1 MKGMGFVK
9 FTVGK
14 KLWGGF
20 LSVVFLMILI
30 GIVGFFALSNVNDR
44 YQFLI
49 DDRMY
54 KVVLLEQQLK
64 DQNALASNIRGYML
78 YENPAYLEEIE
89 NAKQNN
95 AERLKILEEIIRN
108 KDMKKALMEISA
120 ATVNYEGVLR
130 NVVTEVQAGNSQKAL
145 QIGTNGAIYQDVISR
160 NIHTL
165 IEHQTTERDN
175 LQKEVNSY
183 TANAIIF
190 SGILILI
197 GVIVSITITI
207 IISRLISRPVR
218 QMTEALTEV
227 SNGNFALEEVTV
239 KNRDEIGDMSIAL
252 NKMVHDLRGIIQRA
266 RDSAVQLAV
275 QSEELSAS
283 AEESLAA
290 SEMVAEI
297 SEKNLQTSDSQA
309 QIVSQS
315 TLSMK
320 EMITAI
326 DQITDDNEEMLGS
339 SEEVSKLV
347 REGSLLMEEF
357 SNEMKTISQTIGE
370 STTIIHDMAGHSENI
385 RNVTRMIT
393 DIAEQTNLLALNAAI
408 EAARAGEHGKG
419 FAVVAEEVRNLAE
432 QSKRSAEDIG
442 RMIDTMIQNVT
453 KAVNSTGEGR
463 KRVDEGL
470 SSTEKT
476 STVFM
481 NIEQAT
487 TDVSEKISTVSAAIE
502 EIRAMTDE
510 VANGAKQVEELAIQ
524 ASAEAQSTSAATEQQ
539 LAANEE
545 ITSSS
550 QTLAELAEQLQND
563 MGRFQV

>member
-1 MKGMGFVK
+1 MK